1 MRRGLWNL
9 PDARDWLRGNQ
20 GLLALVGMAMLNKS
34 LIQFSVD
41 GWDCVPS
48 LYFGPRPNN
57 DGGNGGNG
65 SLLKKY
71 LCQQY
76 RLIIMRDTSDLK
88 ICWKEILSWIK

>member
-1 MRRGLWNL
+1 MIVIFILSALLWKRIRGLWKL

-48 LYFGPRPNN
+48 LLFE
-57 DGGNGGNG
+57 
-65 SLLKKY
+65 SE
-71 LCQQY
+71 
-76 RLIIMRDTSDLK
+76 S
-88 ICWKEILSWIK
+88 EVA